1 LSVEERKN
9 THKKNKR
16 MQQRTIQNTTNLN
29 YVAPGGLELFT
40 LFKKNVSL
48 WGELL
53 NPDGILLLTEIV
65 YV

>member
-1 LSVEERKN
+1 
-9 THKKNKR
+9 